1 MSDLI
6 HVKVTNET
14 TLTLPVSIVKIFKN
28 REIPEELDI
37 VIIEKKSEGC
47 ADRVVGCFDFDDDLL
62 ERASQLKM
70 EQWLED

>member
-1 MSDLI
+1 MI

-47 ADRVVGCFDFDDDLL
+47 VDRVWDVSILMTIF
-62 ERASQLKM
+62 SK
-70 EQWLED
+70 EQVN